1 MLVLRQVLRDCLMSD
16 CMSKQVKQRRVF
28 FMLQYSCDLCD
39 GYWLIPKNNEEY
51 VSVYTVS
58 QGNHRGS

>member
-1 MLVLRQVLRDCLMSD
+1 
-16 CMSKQVKQRRVF
+16 
-28 FMLQYSCDLCD
+28 MLQCSCDFCD
-39 GYWLIPKNNEEY
+39 GYWLLPKNNEEY